1 MVVKT
6 ETTLVEVQERAF
18 VGSAC
23 SVVELG
29 SQAAASGLAVLRM
42 GLVVDCKVN
51 IG

>member
-23 SVVELG
+23 S
-29 SQAAASGLAVLRM
+29 AAASGLAVLRM
-42 GLVVDCKVN
+42 GLVVVDCKVN